1 MKKRVLALLGAC
13 LLAVSAVTGCGSGAG
28 TGTSGQST
36 TEATEAGQEAQTGAE
51 GQSGTEAQSGAD
63 EQTVSGNPDEQ
74 TVSGNPDEQTA
85 SGNPSAQATEGTKLV
100 ILHTN
105 DMHGYMQASDTCLG
119 IGAVAQLKKDY
130 QQQGYDV
137 LLMDAGDYLQ
147 GSSFANFTQGES
159 VVEVMNA
166 AGYDVA
172 ALGNHEF
179 DYGSDV
185 LEKRISEMNFPAV
198 AANITVDATG
208 EPFIQQNA
216 VFTLSDGTKVG
227 VFGLDTPSTSTTSA
241 PKNTAGLTFA
251 QGEELYAAAQ
261 AQIDELKGQDC
272 SIIVCVGHLGEE
284 AANEGNNAENVVAN
298 TSGLTVMIDG
308 HDHLVENQTVKDKEG
323 NDVLIAETG
332 YYLKNIG
339 VLTYENGKFTDSLVE
354 VGTYTGS
361 DPELEKMVAEETAE
375 IEATMQEVVAVTDFE
390 LYGEAAPGNRTQE
403 TTMGDLASDAM
414 YWQVTQA
421 AGSAPDAVVL
431 NGGAIRASIKAGE
444 IKLLDIHNVFP
455 FNNQLCTVEVTGAQ
469 LLEALEAA
477 TQSSPDPM
485 GAFPQ
490 VYGIKYTLDTT
501 VPYEKGELYPGTT
514 YYAPAAPGSRITIH
528 EVAGKE
534 FDPEATYTIAT
545 NEFVATGGDTYY
557 CFAEAGAKTLVYV
570 GYLDYEALLNF
581 MKTELEGTIPEIYE
595 EVQGR
600 ITVVGE

>member
-1 MKKRVLALLGAC
+1 MKEILKRLSIAAAVLVLCAG
-13 LLAVSAVTGCGSGAG
+13 LASC
-28 TGTSGQST
+28 
-36 TEATEAGQEAQTGAE
+36 
-51 GQSGTEAQSGAD
+51 GQSGQAGQSGSDGQTGVEGQAGT
-63 EQTVSGNPDEQ
+63 EGQAGAEAQTVSGNPDEQ
-74 TVSGNPDEQTA
+74 TVSGNP
-85 SGNPSAQATEGTKLV
+85 GAQAAEGTKLV

-198 AANITVDATG
+198 SANITVDATG

-227 VFGLDTPSTSTTSA
+227 VFGLDTPSTATTSA

-284 AANEGNNAENVVAN
+284 ASNEGNNAENVVAN

-308 HDHLVENQTVKDKEG
+308 HDHLVENQTVKDKDG

-339 VLTYENGKFTDSLVE
+339 VLTYENGQFTDSLVE

-390 LYGEAAPGNRTQE
+390 LYGEAAPGNRDRE
-403 TTMGDLASDAM
+403 TTMGDFASDAIN
-414 YWQVTQA
+414 WQVTQA
-421 AGSAPDAVVL
+421 SGSAPDAVVL

-455 FNNQLCTVEVTGAQ
+455 FNSQLCTIKVTGAQ

-501 VPYEKGELYPGTT
+501 VPYEKGNLYPGTT

-545 NEFVATGGDTYY
+545 SDFVATGGDTYY
-557 CFAEAGAKTLVYV
+557 CFAEAGATTMVYV
-570 GYLDYEALLNF
+570 GYLDYEALLNY

>member
-1 MKKRVLALLGAC
+1 MKGILKKLSIAAAMLVLCTGLAAC
-13 LLAVSAVTGCGSGAG
+13 
-28 TGTSGQST
+28 GQT
-36 TEATEAGQEAQTGAE
+36 GQEAQ
-51 GQSGTEAQSGAD
+51 SGTGGMTGTEG
-63 EQTVSGNPDEQ
+63 QTVSGNPGD
-74 TVSGNPDEQTA
+74 QTA
-85 SGNPSAQATEGTKLV
+85 SGNPGTEGTKLV

-227 VFGLDTPSTSTTSA
+227 VFGLDTPSTATTSA

-284 AANEGNNAENVVAN
+284 ASNEGNNAANVVAN

-339 VLTYENGKFTDSLVE
+339 VLTYENGQFTDSLVE

-514 YYAPAAPGSRITIH
+514 YYAPAAPGTRITIH
-528 EVAGKE
+528 EVAGKD

-557 CFAEAGAKTLVYV
+557 CFAEAGATTMVYV
-570 GYLDYEALLNF
+570 GYLDYEALLNY

>member
-13 LLAVSAVTGCGSGAG
+13 LLAVSAVTGCSSGAG

-36 TEATEAGQEAQTGAE
+36 NEAPEAGQTSVEAQSGTE
-51 GQSGTEAQSGAD
+51 GQSGTEAQ
-63 EQTVSGNPDEQ
+63 TVSGNP
-74 TVSGNPDEQTA
+74 GEQTA
-85 SGNPSAQATEGTKLV
+85 SGNPGAEGTKFV

-198 AANITVDATG
+198 AANITVDVTG

-227 VFGLDTPSTSTTSA
+227 VFGLDTPSTATTSA

-284 AANEGNNAENVVAN
+284 ASNEGNNAENVVAN

-308 HDHLVENQTVKDKEG
+308 HDHLVENQTVKDKDG

-339 VLTYENGKFTDSLVE
+339 ILTYENGKFTDSLAE
-354 VGTYTGS
+354 AGTYTGS

-375 IEATMQEVVAVTDFE
+375 IEATMQEVVAVTDFD
-390 LYGEAAPGNRTQE
+390 LYGEAAPGNRTEE
-403 TTMGDLASDAM
+403 TTMGDLAADAIC
-414 YWQVTQA
+414 WQVTQA
-421 AGSAPDAVVL
+421 VGSAPDAVVL

-514 YYAPAAPGSRITIH
+514 YNAPAAPGTRITIH
-528 EVAGKE
+528 EVAGKD

-557 CFAEAGAKTLVYV
+557 CFAEAGAKTMVYV
-570 GYLDYEALLNF
+570 GYLDYESVLNY

>member
-28 TGTSGQST
+28 SGTAGQST
-36 TEATEAGQEAQTGAE
+36 TEATEAGQTSQEAQTGTE

-74 TVSGNPDEQTA
+74 TVSGNP
-85 SGNPSAQATEGTKLV
+85 GVEGTKLV

-557 CFAEAGAKTLVYV
+557 CFAEAGATTMVYV

>member
-1 MKKRVLALLGAC
+1 MKGILKKLSIAAAMLVLCTGLAAC
-13 LLAVSAVTGCGSGAG
+13 
-28 TGTSGQST
+28 GQT
-36 TEATEAGQEAQTGAE
+36 GQEAQ
-51 GQSGTEAQSGAD
+51 SGTGGMTGTEG
-63 EQTVSGNPDEQ
+63 QTVSGNP
-74 TVSGNPDEQTA
+74 GEQTA
-85 SGNPSAQATEGTKLV
+85 SGNPGDQTASGNPGTEGTKLV

-216 VFTLSDGTKVG
+216 VFTFSDGTKVG
-227 VFGLDTPSTSTTSA
+227 VFGLDTPSTATTSA

-284 AANEGNNAENVVAN
+284 ASNEGNNAANVVAN

-339 VLTYENGKFTDSLVE
+339 VLTYENGQFTDSLVE

-444 IKLLDIHNVFP
+444 
-455 FNNQLCTVEVTGAQ
+455 TVEVTGAQ

-514 YYAPAAPGSRITIH
+514 YYAPAAPGTRITIH
-528 EVAGKE
+528 EVAGKD

-557 CFAEAGAKTLVYV
+557 CFAEAGATTMVYV
-570 GYLDYEALLNF
+570 GYLDYEALLNY

-600 ITVVGE
+600 IMRHCSTI